1 MLFYGKYENGKR
13 YICAYDEKKNGSPRV
28 VSDSLTFLYYSSI
41 VVNRVYKTEREAMAD
56 SWGKY
61 SNESVILP
69 DGTETTPARYFDTEN
84 INGVFIPWNDV
95 EGELWPGETA

>member
-41 VVNRVYKTEREAMAD
+41 VVNRVYKTEREAMMG
-56 SWGKY
+56 SCGKY

-69 DGTETTPARYFDTEN
+69 DGTETTPARYFSTEN
-84 INGVFIPWNDV
+84 ASDVFIPWNDV
-95 EGELWPGETA
+95 KGELWPGETA